1 MQTEFLGPPLD
12 KGPLPAVFYFSLSAY
27 DSLHLNPYN
36 QPAVF
41 LSSPELRI
49 FSITLPGHDNLPPT
63 EALRVWADEIHHG
76 RDVIQMF
83 VQETVDYIHHLIQ
96 QHIVDPKKI
105 NMMGLSRGAFIA
117 AHAAAVMP
125 EVRSILGFAPLTR
138 LKSVKEFEELNTERW
153 DLSRLNERLYD
164 RNIRFYIGN
173 RDKRVGT
180 DSCFQFIAELS
191 ETAYQNKISS
201 SPIELIIG
209 PSIGHQGH
217 GTSSEVFK
225 QGAAWLRH
233 QLGISHA

>member
-1 MQTEFLGPPLD
+1 METEFLGPSLD
-12 KGPLPAVFYFSLSAY
+12 TGPLPAVFYFSLSAH

-41 LSSPELRI
+41 LRSPNLRI
-49 FSITLPGHDNLPPT
+49 FSITLPGHDSLPKT
-63 EALRVWADEIHHG
+63 EALHVWADEIHHG

-83 VQETVDYIHHLIQ
+83 VKEISDYIHQLIK

-105 NMMGLSRGAFIA
+105 GMMGLSRGAFIA

-153 DLSRLNERLYD
+153 DLSRLNEKLYN

-173 RDKRVGT
+173 CDKRVGT

-217 GTSSEVFK
+217 GT
-225 QGAAWLRH
+225 AWLRD
-233 QLGISHA
+233 QLRTTHD